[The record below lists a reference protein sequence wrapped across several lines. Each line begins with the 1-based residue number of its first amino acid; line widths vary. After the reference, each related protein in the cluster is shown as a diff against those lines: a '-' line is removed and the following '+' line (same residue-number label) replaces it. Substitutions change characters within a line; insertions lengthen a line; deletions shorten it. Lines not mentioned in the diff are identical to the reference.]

1 MFVNCEGLWEFLE
14 DEKMLDKYV
23 VGITCNPLALEP
35 RKYPPA
41 NQVHVPV
48 SSMKYQFYEGN
59 NWL

>member
-1 MFVNCEGLWEFLE
+1 
-14 DEKMLDKYV
+14 MLDKYV

-35 RKYPPA
+35 KNYPPA